1 MKLQAAQST
10 EDMLRK
16 QLTLAD
22 EQAQKAKQAVK
33 ANAASVQE
41 LAAKRMELLGQLQAA
56 KMQEKV
62 NDAMASMTAT
72 VGQGSPSLEEV
83 ENKIQARMAKASAK
97 AELDAATGDGG
108 HRRAQ
113 ALDDGAPGRIDPRL
127 AAGRARPRRRPRAA
141 GQHAGP
147 RPRAASGL
155 TVAACRPPAWP
166 LRLPARG
173 AVLAVLAG

>member
-22 EQAQKAKQAVK
+22 EQAEKAKQAVQ

-62 NDAMASMTAT
+62 NDAMSSMNAT
-72 VGQGSPSLEEV
+72 VGQDAPSLEEV
-83 ENKIQARMAKASAK
+83 ENKIQAAH
-97 AELDAATGDGG
+97 GQGQ
-108 HRRAQ
+108 RRRRSSMPPPA
-113 ALDDGAPGRIDPRL
+113 
-127 AAGRARPRRRPRAA
+127 RARSP
-141 GQHAGP
+141 
-147 RPRAASGL
+147 S
-155 TVAACRPPAWP
+155 
-166 LRLPARG
+166 
-173 AVLAVLAG
+173 

>member
-1 MKLQAAQST
+1 MKLQAAQNT

-22 EQAQKAKQAVK
+22 EQAEKAKQAVR

-83 ENKIQARMAKASAK
+83 ENKIQARMAKASAT
-97 AELDAATGDGG
+97 AELDAATGDGAIAELK
-108 HRRAQ
+108 RSTMELQ
-113 ALDDGAPGRIDPRL
+113 
-127 AAGRARPRRRPRAA
+127 
-141 GQHAGP
+141 
-147 RPRAASGL
+147 AASTLDSLRAELGL
-155 TVAACRPPAWP
+155 GAAPELPAATPAPDPGPPPA
-166 LRLPARG
+166 
-173 AVLAVLAG
+173 